1 MTPQIGV
8 IPLFDDD
15 PLRFEVTIRDATG
28 VSRHHISLSRDDLA
42 RLGGG
47 VDGDILVVAAFRFL
61 LDREPRETILSHFD
75 IKTISVYFPD
85 FETRLGGY
93 LGDRK

>member
-1 MTPQIGV
+1 MTPQIGIV
-8 IPLFDDD
+8 PLFDDD

-42 RLGGG
+42 RLG
-47 VDGDILVVAAFRFL
+47 DGADAEILVLAAFRFL
-61 LDREPRETILSHFD
+61 LDREPREAILSRFD
-75 IKTISVYFPD
+75 IKTISGYFPD

-93 LGDRK
+93 LGAMK